1 MNGINFQAS
10 LHNLTQV
17 DRIQQS
23 GHQTPVVDQQINA
36 EKAREEAAKRIYMPT
51 QPDKTEEKTV
61 NPAKSNKENPAKK
74 RRKNMRREQPK
85 RQAKRNTGTGGHID
99 FIA

>member
-17 DRIQQS
+17 DRIQQN

-36 EKAREEAAKRIYMPT
+36 EKAKEEAAKRLNMPT

-61 NPAKSNKENPAKK
+61 DPAKSNKENAAK
-74 RRKNMRREQPK
+74 RRKKNIRREQQK
-85 RQAKRNTGTGGHID
+85 RPAKRNNQTGGHID